1 MQRHPP
7 ACLIIVKVLC
17 FRSKKE
23 GTKPECLGFQGLS
36 DLVLLSH
43 NNHLVYQSFAFQP
56 FWFLRKS
63 HLEDLPTIIEK
74 LLHLLSSQQIQYT
87 VNVNGNNISISLSDI
102 SYFESDGHYIIAHM
116 NEKTIRFKSRMSDIE
131 NELKPYSFIRCH
143 IGFLVNCRFI
153 KICSRTSITLITGQV
168 IPISRAKAE
177 ETQTIFMKYMR
188 SLRP

>member
-1 MQRHPP
+1 MENKP
-7 ACLIIVKVLC
+7 LII
-17 FRSKKE
+17 F
-23 GTKPECLGFQGLS
+23 LS
-36 DLVLLSH
+36 SLD
-43 NNHLVYQSFAFQP
+43 HLVYQSFAFQP

-87 VNVNGNNISISLSDI
+87 INVNGNNISISLSDI

-116 NEKTIRFKSRMSDIE
+116 NEKTIHFKSRMSDIE

-177 ETQTIFMKYMR
+177 ETQTIYVKYMR